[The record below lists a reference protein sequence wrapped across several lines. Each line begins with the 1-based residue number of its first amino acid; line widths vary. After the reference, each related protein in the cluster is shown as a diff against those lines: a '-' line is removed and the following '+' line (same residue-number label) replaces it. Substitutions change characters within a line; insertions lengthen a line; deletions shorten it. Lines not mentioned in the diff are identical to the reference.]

1 MKCRSCG
8 WEHTDESKSCAACG
22 APSMAWLAKHDRLRG
37 RVIDAK
43 YAIVDVLHEGA
54 DGRLYHGEFIAT
66 GEPVT
71 ILALHPHVMHRGSA
85 ADFTR
90 LFGLA
95 SKIRDDG
102 VVRVLDHGEIED
114 GPFYLVM
121 EPVCLSRPFWTDDDV
136 VPSFERGVDVALQVL
151 AALEVIHAH
160 GLVHSGIDDDAIY
173 VADGG
178 VGDRVKVLPCGF
190 ANRLEE
196 IAPPTARQNMM
207 ILYGAPPARGLDS
220 VVSRPI
226 DARSDLHA
234 VGTLL
239 YVLLTGR
246 PVHNGNNPIAMMAQ
260 LVSMDPPDPRVL
272 VPTLPAAV
280 AQIMMRAAAREPSER
295 FQTAS
300 AMSAA
305 LRRAAGR
312 VP

>member
-160 GLVHSGIDDDAIY
+160 GLVHSGIDEEAIY
-173 VADGG
+173 VADGDA
-178 VGDRVKVLPCGF
+178 GDRVKVLPCAF
-190 ANRLEE
+190 ANRLDD
-196 IAPPTARQNMM
+196 IAPPIDMRRMTT
-207 ILYGAPPARGLDS
+207 YGAPPVRRLDS
-220 VVSRPI
+220 LVSRPI

-234 VGTLL
+234 VGMLL

-246 PVHNGNNPIAMMAQ
+246 PMHNGNNPTAFAMQ
-260 LVSMDPPDPRVL
+260 LIYLDPPDPRVL

-280 AQIMMRAAAREPSER
+280 AQIMMRAAAREPSGR
-295 FQTAS
+295 FRTAS

-305 LRRAAGR
+305 LRRAVGLDA
-312 VP
+312 